1 MGHWRPRGGCCPLRK
16 ERQGALQ
23 GDAGAGVGLAVVVT
37 PQKQNKAAWNRDNW
51 QKKRADNVLD
61 DDEELALL
69 GVERT

>member
-1 MGHWRPRGGCCPLRK
+1 
-16 ERQGALQ
+16 
-23 GDAGAGVGLAVVVT
+23 VVVT